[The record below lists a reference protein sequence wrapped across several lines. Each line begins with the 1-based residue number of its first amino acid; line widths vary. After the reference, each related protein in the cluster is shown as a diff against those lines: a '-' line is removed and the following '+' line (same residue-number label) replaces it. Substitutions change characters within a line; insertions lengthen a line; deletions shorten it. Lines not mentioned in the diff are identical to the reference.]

1 MRLFLIVSLVLATW
15 ISPLFTPAA
24 IGADNSQP
32 ADTIFINGDIYTQA
46 SPPRAQAIAISRGK
60 IVAVG
65 SNAEILKLKQKNTEV
80 VDLGGHFVMPGFN
93 DAHVHLASG
102 GFSQLSVDLR
112 GTQSLQE
119 MQHRI
124 GLRVNQAAPGEWIQ
138 GSGWDHT
145 LWSGQTL
152 PTRQDIDVMTNGH
165 PAIFVRVDGHI
176 AIANTAAL
184 NAAGITVQTPSP
196 AGGKIDHDAQ
206 GEPTGILRE
215 GSQELVF
222 AKVPPPTSAQRRRA
236 AELALANAA
245 QWGITSAQDNS
256 SWEDFLVY
264 EDLEREGKLTLRI
277 SEWLRFN
284 DPVDVLQQHRT
295 HHSADDPM
303 LHTAMLKGFMD
314 GSLGSRTAALLAP
327 YSDDPGNS
335 GLPQYDQSALNKLA
349 SERVGAGFQLG
360 FHAIGDR
367 AAQMALDAFAAA
379 EASPQAHAAP
389 GATTP
394 HDFRFRIEHDQVIAP
409 DQFAQ
414 YKKLG
419 VVASVQPSHL
429 LTDLNWALERIGP
442 ERAQTS
448 YPWKEFLDNGV
459 PLAFGTDYPV
469 EPINP
474 FRGIYAAVTR
484 KNEAGTKE
492 YYPEQKLTI
501 QQALAA
507 YTKGSAYAQF
517 AETQKG
523 TLAPGMLADFVVLDR
538 DLTTVAAPEILKT
551 HVLRT
556 VVGGKTVYESK
567 N

>member
-1 MRLFLIVSLVLATW
+1 MKLFRLVVLVFATLTNVVLT
-15 ISPLFTPAA
+15 SAA
-24 IGADNSQP
+24 SAADDAKP
-32 ADTIFINGDIYTQA
+32 PDTIFVNGDIYTQA
-46 SPPRAQAIAISRGK
+46 APARAQAIAVSAGK
-60 IVAVG
+60 VVSVG
-65 SNAEILKLKQKNTEV
+65 SNDDVLKLKQKQTQI

-93 DAHVHLASG
+93 DAHAHLASG

-112 GTQSLQE
+112 SARNLQS
-119 MQHRI
+119 MQHLI
-124 GLRVNQAAPGEWIQ
+124 GLRVNQSAPGEWIQ

-145 LWSGQTL
+145 LWPGQTL
-152 PTRQDIDVMTNGH
+152 PTRQDLDVMTNGH

-184 NAAGITVQTPSP
+184 VAAGITGKTVSP
-196 AGGKIDHDAQ
+196 QGGKIDVDAK

-215 GSQELVF
+215 GAQELALV
-222 AKVPPPTSAQRRRA
+222 KVPPPTPQQRRHA
-236 AELALANAA
+236 AEIALAEAA
-245 QWGITSAQDNS
+245 KWGITSAQDNS
-256 SWEDFLVY
+256 AWEDFLVY
-264 EDLEREGKLTLRI
+264 EDLQREGKLTLRI
-277 SEWLRFN
+277 SEWLHFH
-284 DPVDVLQQHRT
+284 DPVEVLQQRRA
-295 HHSADDPM
+295 HHPSDDPT

-327 YSDDPGNS
+327 YADDPGNS
-335 GLPQYDQSALNKLA
+335 GLPQYDQPTLNKLA
-349 SERVGAGFQLG
+349 TERVAAGFQLG

-379 EASPQAHAAP
+379 ASGPQAHAAP
-389 GATTP
+389 GAKSP
-394 HDFRFRIEHDQVIAP
+394 RDFRFRIEHDQVVAP

-429 LTDLNWALERIGP
+429 LTDMNWAVDRIGP
-442 ERAQTS
+442 QRARTS
-448 YPWKEFLDNGV
+448 YPWKQFLDNGV

-492 YYPEQKLTI
+492 YYPEQKLTM

-507 YTKGSAYAQF
+507 YTTGSAYAQF
-517 AETQKG
+517 AESEKG

-538 DLTTVAAPEILKT
+538 DLTKVAPPEILKT
-551 HVLRT
+551 KVLRT
-556 VVGGKTVYESK
+556 VVGGKTVYQSE